1 MTEKRENKTVKEM
14 QVQKKKDRYSRTDLN
29 KSNYEKF

>member
-14 QVQKKKDRYSRTDLN
+14 QVQKKDRYSRTDLN